1 MDTVAQLR
9 SQWFDYTH
17 YLRRERF
24 LDDQFAQL
32 KKLQDASSPDFVF
45 EVVSLFFQNSEKV
58 INIMAEALE
67 QNVVDFN
74 QVITYVHRLK
84 GSSAWIGA
92 MRIKNACIDFRNY
105 CEAKDIEG
113 CLGCLQQARQEC
125 LELKNKL
132 ENLFR
137 LERQIVAAGGLVPTK
152 GELSLVWIV
161 EGGVDGG
168 K

>member
-74 QVITYVHRLK
+74 QVVIYVHRLK
-84 GSSAWIGA
+84 GSSACAILQMMSLEKFCLSFETWIAYIRLVYRIGA
-92 MRIKNACIDFRNY
+92 TRVKNACIDFRNY

-113 CLGCLQQARQEC
+113 
-125 LELKNKL
+125 
-132 ENLFR
+132 
-137 LERQIVAAGGLVPTK
+137 
-152 GELSLVWIV
+152 
-161 EGGVDGG
+161 
-168 K
+168 

>member
-67 QNVVDFN
+67 QNVVGFN

-84 GSSAWIGA
+84 GSSAW
-92 MRIKNACIDFRNY
+92 
-105 CEAKDIEG
+105 

-137 LERQIVAAGGLVPTK
+137 LERQIVAAGGLVPVM
-152 GELSLVWIV
+152 E
-161 EGGVDGG
+161 
-168 K
+168 

>member
-32 KKLQDASSPDFVF
+32 KKLQDTSSPDFVF

-58 INIMAEALE
+58 INIMAGALE
-67 QNVVDFN
+67 RSVVDFN

-92 MRIKNACIDFRNY
+92 MRVKNVCIDFINY

-113 CLGCLQQARQEC
+113 
-125 LELKNKL
+125 
-132 ENLFR
+132 
-137 LERQIVAAGGLVPTK
+137 
-152 GELSLVWIV
+152 
-161 EGGVDGG
+161 
-168 K
+168 

>member
-1 MDTVAQLR
+1 MD
-9 SQWFDYTH
+9 FDDGVF
-17 YLRRERF
+17 LFGGEQRF

-74 QVITYVHRLK
+74 QIRLVYR
-84 GSSAWIGA
+84 IGA
-92 MRIKNACIDFRNY
+92 TRVKNACIDFRNY

-125 LELKNKL
+125 LELKNKV

-137 LERQIVAAGGLVPTK
+137 LERQIVAAGGLVPVM
-152 GELSLVWIV
+152 E
-161 EGGVDGG
+161 
-168 K
+168 